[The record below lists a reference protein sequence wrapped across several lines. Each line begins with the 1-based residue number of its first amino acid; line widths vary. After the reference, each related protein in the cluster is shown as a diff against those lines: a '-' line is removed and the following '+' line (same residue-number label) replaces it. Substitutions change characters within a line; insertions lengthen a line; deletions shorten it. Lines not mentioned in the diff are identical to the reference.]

1 MEELILTYVC
11 KGMSSMIPK
20 EYFPDSEMSES
31 ELKYSYVIMKDVV
44 SIRSN
49 SYCKNW
55 LLQLKQNSQ
64 SNPSY
69 KTVTLPSLCK
79 WTGCLST
86 LLKESELQ
94 KLSNSIRKMPQLK
107 EKESAKSTRKARK
120 ASSTEPVKKERK
132 LAPIRRGRSAEDTL
146 TINSLCSFHN
156 ILRYALRSYPTTAS
170 YYSGEGTNQV
180 WKAIQAGMHW
190 QNELNEKTYL
200 GMACTGKASEYIQ
213 SIISKYKERSKFKIH
228 INSVESLNNRE
239 DLKKHPELF
248 SVYKERVMQEISESK
263 VRYI

>member
-11 KGMSSMIPK
+11 KGILSMIPK
-20 EYFPDSEMSES
+20 EYFPDSEMSEP

-64 SNPSY
+64 SNTSY
-69 KTVTLPSLCK
+69 KTVAIPSLCK
-79 WTGCLST
+79 WTGCLSS

-107 EKESAKSTRKARK
+107 EKESGKSTRKARK
-120 ASSTEPVKKERK
+120 ASSTEPAKKERK

-156 ILRYALRSYPTTAS
+156 ILRYALKSYPTTAS
-170 YYSGEGTNQV
+170 CYSSEGTNQL

-190 QNELNEKTYL
+190 QNEFNEKTYL

-213 SIISKYKERSKFKIH
+213 FVISRYKDRNNFKVH
-228 INSVESLNNRE
+228 INSIESLNSRE

-248 SVYKERVMQEISESK
+248 SVYKDKVIQEISESK
-263 VRYI
+263 VIYI